1 MEERATKGKS
11 NRFWLLVIGLLLAA
25 AVVGLLA
32 VRAHR
37 QTGSLVQVTQDGQVT
52 DTFPLSR
59 NLTRRYE
66 SPSGG
71 YNIVVVEDGAVRVT
85 EASCPDKICVRH
97 GPTDQTADPI
107 VCLPNRL
114 VVEILAPD
122 GTDQLD
128 GVSS

>member
-1 MEERATKGKS
+1 MEGTSPKGKS
-11 NRFWLLVIGLLLAA
+11 NRFWLLLIGLFLAA

-32 VRAHR
+32 VQSHR
-37 QTGSLVQVTQDGQVT
+37 QTGVLVRVTRDGQTV

-59 NLTRRYE
+59 DGTHRYE

-71 YNIVVVEDGAVRVT
+71 YTIVVVEDGKVRVT
-85 EASCPDKICVRH
+85 EASCPDKICILH